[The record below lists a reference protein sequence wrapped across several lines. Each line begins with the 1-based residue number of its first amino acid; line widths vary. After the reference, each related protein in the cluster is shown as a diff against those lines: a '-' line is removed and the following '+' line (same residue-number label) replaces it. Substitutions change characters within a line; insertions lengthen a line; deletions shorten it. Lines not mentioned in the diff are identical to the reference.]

1 MTRCVIALSLGLLA
15 LAACSG
21 GGATTAQ
28 QPAPPG
34 ACAAVVIVDSQAHLV
49 SPPSGATGVSPSIGS
64 VTVTYGDIRVFD
76 LISLSPIDGSPGAA
90 AANLDS
96 TPSPGVA
103 VVTIGALKPA
113 TKYRLTGTSANYAH
127 IPGCFIP
134 VTADF
139 GSFTTQ

>member
-15 LAACSG
+15 LAGCSG

-34 ACAAVVIVDSQAHLV
+34 PCPALAIADSQAHLV

-76 LISLSPIDGSPGAA
+76 LVSLSATDGSPGA

-103 VVTIGALKPA
+103 VVKIGALKPA
-113 TKYRLTGTSANYAH
+113 TKYRLTGTSVNFAH
-127 IPGCFIP
+127 IVGCFIP